1 MTNSRS
7 KFLSFSSISFSDPS
21 IDGPAAQSEVQLK
34 AIDGKTHRFI
44 LKIKYEEP
52 IQDSHLPLLRMAFCM
67 PLLNY
72 GLFCEKFILHFSLCE
87 SDFRLLNDLNR
98 TFSRDIFVNK
108 ILRRRANYILPEYLP
123 HEDTVRYQD
132 SNPQAVIK
140 PESVIPDLILAQGMD
155 GQRCGVLSSGGKE
168 SLLSY
173 AILDDIGADVYP
185 LYVNE
190 SGGHWRPA
198 LPAFRH
204 HKKACL
210 NTQRM
215 WTNVDRFYNFMLD
228 HLPFIR
234 SDHRRIRA
242 DTYPIRLCI
251 FPFYVFGFMPI
262 FVQKKI
268 GNLLIGS
275 EFDDLRSP
283 PVYHGIPHYF
293 GVYDQHQDYDIRM
306 NEWYSK
312 RILGLS
318 QWSVVRNISG
328 LIVERILASRYSH
341 LAKYQ
346 RSCHSCHFENAEITP
361 CGACSKCLG
370 VLLFLLANKEDP
382 KMMKFSDK
390 HIDSF
395 QDRKDFSVL
404 RIDQDEKDHSFF
416 LLKGKK
422 TLPKGKYVDHI
433 ERIHLDNNVAD
444 IQLIPERFRK
454 KLLAVLESCTSGF
467 CRLEKGDWRPIEK
480 PTEI

>member
-1 MTNSRS
+1 MGNKAS
-7 KFLSFSSISFSDPS
+7 KLLSFSSISLSNPSIEGHAAKSEVELIS
-21 IDGPAAQSEVQLK
+21 IDG
-34 AIDGKTHRFI
+34 DTHKFD

-52 IQDSHLPLLRMAFCM
+52 IQENHLPLLRMAFCM

-72 GLFCEKFILHFSLCE
+72 GLFCEKFVLEFSLCE
-87 SDFRLLNDLNR
+87 SDFRILSDLNEI
-98 TFSRDIFVNK
+98 FSRDIFVNK

-123 HEDTVRYQD
+123 HEGSVRYQD
-132 SNPQAVIK
+132 SSSQAVIK
-140 PESVIPDLILAQGMD
+140 PECVVPDLILAQDMD

-173 AILDDIGADVYP
+173 ALLDEIGSEVHP

-198 LPAFRH
+198 LPAYRN
-204 HKKACL
+204 HKRACP

-251 FPFYVFGFMPI
+251 FPFYVFGLMPI

-275 EFDDLRSP
+275 ELDDLRSP

-306 NEWYSK
+306 NEWYSN
-312 RILGLS
+312 RVLGLS
-318 QWSVVRNISG
+318 QWSAVRNISG
-328 LIVERILASRYSH
+328 LIVERILASRYPH
-341 LAKYQ
+341 LAKNQ
-346 RSCHSCHFENAEITP
+346 RSCHSCHFENEEIIP

-370 VLLFLLANKEDP
+370 VLLFLMANKGNP
-382 KMMKFSDK
+382 KMMKYSDK
-390 HIDSF
+390 HIASF
-395 QDRKDFSVL
+395 QNRKDFSVL

-422 TLPKGKYVDHI
+422 ALPQGEYVDHI
-433 ERIHLDNNVAD
+433 ERIHIDNTIAD
-444 IQLIPERFRK
+444 IGLIPDRFRER
-454 KLLAVLESCTSGF
+454 LLEVLESYTSGY
-467 CRLEKGDWRPIEK
+467 CKLEKGNWMPIKK
-480 PTEI
+480 PTEL